1 MIKRKIPKRPN
12 WDEFFMM
19 HSYLAA
25 TRSSCFH
32 LNTGAAI
39 VKDKRIIAMG
49 YNGAPSGIK
58 NSFEYGWCRKE
69 KFGIDFDE
77 KGTGTCR
84 GRHAEENAMSQPSR
98 QDMEGATLY
107 SVYYPCSSCA
117 KSIVGNNFSKVFYS
131 KLYKEKDSLAE
142 EIFKEKGIEVIKLKI
157 DLTEFS
163 RFISNLK

>member
-1 MIKRKIPKRPN
+1 MIKRKIPKRPD

-19 HSYLAA
+19 HTYLAA

-32 LNTGAAI
+32 LNTGATI

-69 KFGIDFDE
+69 KFGIDFDKKE
-77 KGTGTCR
+77 TGTCR

-98 QDMEGATLY
+98 QDMESAILY
-107 SVYYPCSSCA
+107 VVYYPCSSCA
-117 KSIVGNNFSKVFYS
+117 KSIVGNNLSKVFYS

-142 EIFKEKGIEVIKLKI
+142 EIFREKGIEVVKLEI
-157 DLTEFS
+157 DLTNFS
-163 RFISNLK
+163 KFISNLK